1 MVYGK
6 RKVLSFTIKTEQ
18 RKLKTHM
25 EKCFKIPPKKQTK
38 EKVETNSNIKT
49 FW

>member
-18 RKLKTHM
+18 RKLKTHI
-25 EKCFKIPPKKQTK
+25 EKCLKYPQKSKQRKKLKQ
-38 EKVETNSNIKT
+38 IQI
-49 FW
+49 